1 MPWNKATAFCMCVV
15 RDWENSQVGPVIGAQ
30 EAELARRQTFGH
42 YATGPPISRS
52 MFNRM
57 WRERHSNVKVC
68 LFFVF
73 VLLVVVLWECLSYS
87 ANIVWVILMLQ
98 CAHL

>member
-1 MPWNKATAFCMCVV
+1 
-15 RDWENSQVGPVIGAQ
+15 VGPVIGAE

-73 VLLVVVLWECLSYS
+73 VLLVVVSWEFVLFCKHSVGHVDVAMCPS
-87 ANIVWVILMLQ
+87 VGSHISSICRLQ
-98 CAHL
+98 CVLGLQR